1 MPNSPMLRRGTAT
14 LLTLACIAPLL
25 AQADAAPVKA
35 SSFHVEANLL
45 YAMLALAIVQV
56 AFIISIAGI
65 MRTMGGTSTWIKRQ
79 VEKRGRTMC
88 VVLLLGMATHA
99 NAQAYQGPSTT
110 MSSTTTFWWLLA
122 INIFLFIILMVQMG
136 LLRSLTRVVVGADDK
151 ATSTAPSGPTWAE
164 RVLEK
169 LTRQKSLADEKEIEL
184 HHDYDGIRE
193 LDNVLPPWWLWL
205 FYGTILW
212 GVVYLVNVHVINI
225 WPDTVNEY
233 HEEMAQAKV
242 DVDAYLATLTNTV
255 DENTV
260 TFTDDAGV
268 ISAGR
273 ELFTTYC
280 VACHG
285 PDGAGSETS
294 VGPNLT
300 DAYWL
305 HGGGIKNVFK
315 TIKFGVPEKGMI
327 AWKAQLQP
335 AEIRALASY
344 ILTLEGSGSATQKAP
359 QGELWQEEGASAT
372 DTTAAPVADTVR
384 VAMR

>member
-14 LLTLACIAPLL
+14 LLTLAFIAPLL
-25 AQADAAPVKA
+25 AQGDAAPVNDPW
-35 SSFHVEANLL
+35 FEVEPPLL
-45 YAMLALAIVQV
+45 YALLALAIVQV
-56 AFIISIAGI
+56 IFILSIAGI
-65 MRTMGGTSTWIKRQ
+65 MRTMGGTSTWIKRH
-79 VEKRGRTMC
+79 VEKRDRTLGA
-88 VVLLLGMATHA
+88 VLLLGMAANA
-99 NAQAYQGPSTT
+99 NAQPYHGSSNA
-110 MSSTTTFWWLLA
+110 MSYTTTFWLLLGL
-122 INIFLFIILMVQMG
+122 NIFLFIILMVQMG
-136 LLRSLTRVVVGADDK
+136 LLRSLTRVFVGAEDEVVIP
-151 ATSTAPSGPTWAE
+151 TPSGPTWAE
-164 RVLEK
+164 RVLER

-233 HEEMAQAKV
+233 HEEMAQAKL
-242 DVDAYLATLTNTV
+242 DVDAYLATLTRTV

-268 ISAGR
+268 IGTGR
-273 ELFTTYC
+273 GLFNTYC

-335 AEIRALASY
+335 NEIRALAVY

-359 QGELWQEEGASAT
+359 QGELWKEEGAAPS
-372 DTTAAPVADTVR
+372 DSTAATAADTVR

>member
-1 MPNSPMLRRGTAT
+1 MLRRGTAT
-14 LLTLACIAPLL
+14 LLTFACIAPLL

-35 SSFHVEANLL
+35 SSFHVQPNLL

-56 AFIISIAGI
+56 IFIVSIAGI
-65 MRTMGGTSTWIKRQ
+65 MRTMGGTGAWIKKTLD
-79 VEKRGRTMC
+79 KRGGTLGAI
-88 VVLLLGMATHA
+88 LLMGLAADA
-99 NAQAYQGPSTT
+99 NAQAYQGSSNT
-110 MSSTTTFWWLLA
+110 MSYTTTFWWLLA
-122 INIFLFIILMVQMG
+122 INILLFIILIVQMG
-136 LLRSLTRVVVGADDK
+136 LLRSLTRVVVGADEK
-151 ATSTAPSGPTWAE
+151 SVSAAPSGPTWAE

-205 FYGTILW
+205 FYGSILW
-212 GVVYLVNVHVINI
+212 GVIYLVNVHVIKI

-233 HEEMAQAKV
+233 NQEMSQAKL
-242 DVDAYLATLTNTV
+242 DVDAYLATQTNTV
-255 DENTV
+255 DEKTV
-260 TFTDDAGV
+260 TFTDDPAV
-268 ISAGR
+268 IGSGR

-285 PDGAGSETS
+285 PDGSGSETS